1 MTMSAATSTAGT
13 AFTAVQKFRLGA
25 TVHTD
30 DGELGS
36 LAWVAL
42 DPASNTVT
50 AIGVKLG
57 VFGGTHMAPIDRV
70 VSARQDDIDMS
81 LTRAELAQSKDK
93 PDGAVITH
101 GTAVTLN
108 SSRAG
113 KVAQITV
120 DTATHTLR
128 HVIVDRGLGGEATLA
143 ARYIAQVDTRQ
154 ISAQNAEKTA
164 ARLTAYRPDD
174 ELREDVRLAIE
185 GTPKLRVDLPGMDIQ
200 AIDGVVWLQG
210 STASD
215 LNRRLIEDVVRQVPG
230 IDELHNDLYSD
241 MDVAAAVSSALGRD
255 PVTARERIGVYP
267 RLGATSLRGAV
278 RSEDA
283 RKKAEEIAAKTPGV
297 RAVRNELAVDSAA
310 EPLSVLAGV
319 TNEEDLVPG
328 GD

>member
-1 MTMSAATSTAGT
+1 MSAAGT
-13 AFTAVQKFRLGA
+13 AFADVQKFRFGA
-25 TVHTD
+25 TVHTE

-36 LAWVAL
+36 LAWVAF
-42 DPASNTVT
+42 DPTTSAVT

-70 VSARQDDIDMS
+70 VPATQDDIHVS
-81 LTRAELAQSKDK
+81 LTRAELAQSKDA
-93 PDGAVITH
+93 PDGAMVTH

-108 SSRAG
+108 NARAG
-113 KVAQITV
+113 KVAQVTV

-128 HVIVDRGLGGEATLA
+128 HVMVDRGLGGEATLA
-143 ARYIAQVDTRQ
+143 ARYISQLDTRQ
-154 ISAQNAEKTA
+154 ISAQNTEKKA
-164 ARLTAYRPDD
+164 AQLTAYRPDD

-241 MDVAAAVSSALGRD
+241 MDVAAAVSSALGHD
-255 PVTARERIGVYP
+255 PSTAREHIGVYP
-267 RLGATSLRGAV
+267 RLGEVALRGAV
-278 RSEDA
+278 RLEQT
-283 RKKAEEIAAKTPGV
+283 RTKAEEIAATIPGV
-297 RAVRNELAVDSAA
+297 RTVRNELAVDPAA
-310 EPLSVLAGV
+310 GLLQVLAGV
-319 TNEEDLVPG
+319 TNEEDIVPG

>member
-1 MTMSAATSTAGT
+1 MSAATATTGT
-13 AFTAVQKFRLGA
+13 AFADVQKFRLGA
-25 TVHTD
+25 TVHTG

-42 DPASNTVT
+42 DSTANTVT

-57 VFGGTHMAPIDRV
+57 LFGGTHMAPVDRV
-70 VSARQDDIDMS
+70 VSARQDDIDLS

-93 PDGAVITH
+93 PDGAIITG

-108 SSRAG
+108 GSRAG
-113 KVAQITV
+113 KVAQVTV
-120 DTATHTLR
+120 DAATHTLR
-128 HVIVDRGLGGEATLA
+128 HVIVDRGLGGEATLP
-143 ARYIAQVDTRQ
+143 ARYITQVDTRQ

-164 ARLTAYRPDD
+164 ARLTPFRHDD

-185 GTPKLRVDLPGMDIQ
+185 GTPKLRVDLPGMDIH
-200 AIDGVVWLQG
+200 AIDSVVWLRG

-215 LNRRLIEDVVRQVPG
+215 LNRRLIEDVVRQIPG

-255 PVTARERIGVYP
+255 PTTARERIGVYP
-267 RLGATSLRGAV
+267 RLGEVALRGAV
-278 RSEDA
+278 RSEQA
-283 RKKAEEIAAKTPGV
+283 REQAEKVAMDVAGV
-297 RAVRNELAVDSAA
+297 RSVRNELAVDPKA
-310 EPLSVLAGV
+310 ELLPVLAGV

>member
-1 MTMSAATSTAGT
+1 MNAAMSTGGT
-13 AFTAVQKFRLGA
+13 AYAPVQKFRLGA

-42 DPASNTVT
+42 DSTANTVT
-50 AIGVKLG
+50 AIGVNLG
-57 VFGGTHMAPIDRV
+57 LFGGTHMAPIDRV
-70 VSARQDDIDMS
+70 VSARQDDIDLS

-93 PDGAVITH
+93 PDGAVVTH
-101 GTAVTLN
+101 STSVTLN
-108 SSRAG
+108 GSRAG
-113 KVAQITV
+113 KVAQLTV
-120 DTATHTLR
+120 DEATHTLR
-128 HVIVDRGLGGEATLA
+128 HIIVDRGLGGEATLP
-143 ARYIAQVDTRQ
+143 ARYATQLDSRQ
-154 ISAQNAEKTA
+154 INAQNAEQSA

-200 AIDGVVWLQG
+200 AIDGVVWLRG

-230 IDELHNDLYSD
+230 IDELHNELNSD

-255 PVTARERIGVYP
+255 TTTARERIGVYP
-267 RLGATSLRGAV
+267 RLGEVALRGAA
-278 RSEDA
+278 RSEQA
-283 RKKAEEIAAKTPGV
+283 RTRAEEIAAAIPGV
-297 RAVRNELAVDSAA
+297 RSVHNELAVDPKA
-310 EPLSVLAGV
+310 ELLPVLAGV

>member
-1 MTMSAATSTAGT
+1 MSVATSTTGT
-13 AFTAVQKFRLGA
+13 AFAAVQKFRFGA
-25 TVHTD
+25 TVRTD

-42 DPASNTVT
+42 DPAANTVT

-70 VSARQDDIDMS
+70 ASARHDDINVS

-93 PDGAVITH
+93 PDGAVITR

-108 SSRAG
+108 GSRMG
-113 KVAQITV
+113 KVAQVTV
-120 DTATHTLR
+120 DEATHTLR

-143 ARYIAQVDTRQ
+143 ARYISQVDSRQ
-154 ISAQNAEKTA
+154 ISAQNAEKTGSQ
-164 ARLTAYRPDD
+164 LTAYRPDD

-215 LNRRLIEDVVRQVPG
+215 LNRRLIEDVVRQVSG
-230 IDELHNDLYSD
+230 IDELHNVLYSD

-255 PVTARERIGVYP
+255 PLTARDRIGVYP
-267 RLGATSLRGAV
+267 RLGETALRGAAH
-278 RSEDA
+278 SEDA
-283 RKKAEEIAAKTPGV
+283 RKRAEEIATKTPGV
-297 RAVRNELAVDSAA
+297 RTVRNDLTVDPAA

>member
-1 MTMSAATSTAGT
+1 MSAAISTGGT
-13 AFTAVQKFRLGA
+13 AFAPVQKFRLGA

-42 DPASNTVT
+42 DSAANTVT
-50 AIGVKLG
+50 AMGVNLG
-57 VFGGTHMAPIDRV
+57 LFGGTHMAPIDRV
-70 VSARQDDIDMS
+70 VAARQDDIDLS

-93 PDGAVITH
+93 PDGVVITR

-108 SSRAG
+108 GSRAG
-113 KVAQITV
+113 KVAQVTV
-120 DTATHTLR
+120 DEETRTLR
-128 HVIVDRGLGGEATLA
+128 HIIVDRGLGGEATLP
-143 ARYIAQVDTRQ
+143 ARYVTQLDSRQ
-154 ISAQNAEKTA
+154 INAQNAEKSA

-200 AIDGVVWLQG
+200 AIDGVVWLRG

-255 PVTARERIGVYP
+255 PTTARERIGVYP
-267 RLGATSLRGAV
+267 RLGEVALRGAA
-278 RSEDA
+278 RSEQA
-283 RKKAEEIAAKTPGV
+283 RTRAEVIAAAIPGV
-297 RAVRNELAVDSAA
+297 RSVHNELAVDPTA
-310 EPLSVLAGV
+310 EVLHVLAGV
-319 TNEEDLVPG
+319 TNEEDMVPG